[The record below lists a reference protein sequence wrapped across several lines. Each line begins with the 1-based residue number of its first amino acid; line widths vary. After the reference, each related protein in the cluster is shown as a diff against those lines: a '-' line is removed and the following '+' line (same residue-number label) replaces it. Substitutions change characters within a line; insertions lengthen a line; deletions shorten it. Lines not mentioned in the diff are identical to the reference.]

1 MVAGNTN
8 NNTNYEFSSALAFQ
22 FCQFCFTCLAK
33 KPAFFSNKA
42 FTSIFY
48 GLIVSIVRYYLL
60 HNFSKCYWVTVKKN
74 KIEDKIDL
82 LKKEGG
88 KREAFRKDFKKI
100 KCRKTS
106 LKYVINKATYINSV
120 ISRAAVTYW
129 KISTLALVLFV
140 LPNFIH

>member
-48 GLIVSIVRYYLL
+48 GLILVLVRYYLL
-60 HNFSKCYWVTVKKN
+60 HNFNKCYWVTVKKN
-74 KIEDKIDL
+74 KIEDKADL
-82 LKKEGG
+82 LALVEKKKGG
-88 KREAFRKDFKKI
+88 KREAFRKDF
-100 KCRKTS
+100 
-106 LKYVINKATYINSV
+106 
-120 ISRAAVTYW
+120 
-129 KISTLALVLFV
+129 
-140 LPNFIH
+140 